1 MLIEYLLCNTVN
13 TGGFM
18 MSAPPIQLNVVV
30 PSHLLDQIITLI
42 MMAMVRSIKR
52 HQIVGALACNYMYF
66 YQSEVYIILLI

>member
-42 MMAMVRSIKR
+42 MIAMVRSIKR
-52 HQIVGALACNYMYF
+52 HQIGPLACNYMYF